1 MYGFLI
7 AAHNVLAWLVL
18 VVGITV
24 LAKGATRKSAWD
36 AGDTSWVRRLTLFVH
51 LQLVA
56 GLALWFVSPTVAQ
69 ARATMGETMKDSAL
83 RRLVVEHPTLMIAA
97 VIAATITSVRVR
109 KAENA
114 ESKSKRAL
122 VGTAITLVL
131 VAAVIPWA
139 RLVTSWTN

>member
-18 VVGITV
+18 VVGV
-24 LAKGATRKSAWD
+24 LVLFKGATRKTAWNAD
-36 AGDTSWVRRLTLFVH
+36 DTSWLRRLTLLVH

-56 GLALWFVSPTVAQ
+56 GLALWFVSPTLAL
-69 ARATMGETMKDSAL
+69 ARTTMADTMKDSAL
-83 RRLVVEHPTLMIAA
+83 RRLVVEHPTLMLAA

-109 KAENA
+109 KADTA
-114 ESKSKRAL
+114 DARSRRAL
-122 VGTAITLVL
+122 IGTAITLVL

-139 RLVTSWTN
+139 RLVTSWTT